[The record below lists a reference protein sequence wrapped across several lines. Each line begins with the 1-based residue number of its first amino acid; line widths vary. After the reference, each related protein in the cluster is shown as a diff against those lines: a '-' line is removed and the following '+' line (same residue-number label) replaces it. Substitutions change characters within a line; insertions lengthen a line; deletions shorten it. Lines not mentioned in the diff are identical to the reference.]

1 MEGAIEAAER
11 RSGTRRFR
19 TMEEKRQMVEG
30 TLASGESVAIMAR
43 RYGVNA
49 NQLFHWRKL
58 YQAGLLGTAPCEATK
73 SDLQLLPVTV
83 ADESVHEQV
92 RESISAGH
100 PQGTINIE
108 FPGGALVSVEGQVD
122 TDMVRAVLESLRR

>member
-1 MEGAIEAAER
+1 MEGAIETAER

-19 TMEEKRQMVEG
+19 TTEEKRRIVEG

-73 SDLQLLPVTV
+73 SDLRLLPVTV
-83 ADESVHEQV
+83 SDGSDHEQV
-92 RESISAGH
+92 READSVGR

-108 FPGGALVSVEGQVD
+108 FPGRALVSVEGHVD
-122 TDMVRAVLESLRR
+122 PNVVRAVVESLRR